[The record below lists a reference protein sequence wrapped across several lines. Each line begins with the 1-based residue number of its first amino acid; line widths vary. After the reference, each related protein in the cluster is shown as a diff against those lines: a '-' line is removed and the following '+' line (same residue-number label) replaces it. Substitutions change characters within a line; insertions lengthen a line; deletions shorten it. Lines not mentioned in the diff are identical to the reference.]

1 LVLNKYSAFL
11 AEILSKDYN
20 NLNLHMAR
28 KGSEL
33 SWWLAKLQNIFTWA
47 KIHLWVICLRVWEE
61 ANKA

>member
-1 LVLNKYSAFL
+1 
-11 AEILSKDYN
+11 
-20 NLNLHMAR
+20 MAW

-47 KIHLWVICLRVWEE
+47 KIDLWVIRLRVWEE